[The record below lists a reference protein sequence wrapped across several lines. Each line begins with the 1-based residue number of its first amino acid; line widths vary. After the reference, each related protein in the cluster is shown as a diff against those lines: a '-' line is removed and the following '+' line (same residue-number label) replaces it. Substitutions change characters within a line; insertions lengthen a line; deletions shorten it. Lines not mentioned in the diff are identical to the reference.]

1 MHKAWKEDPAV
12 ALRARPGVKLA
23 DIDPASTPGFKGDK
37 KLGDKA
43 TAQQVLDAS
52 GAKLTELQQRLYA
65 RGVEGDERRVLLI
78 LQGMDTSGKDGTVRH
93 VVGSTHPEG
102 VALTSFKTPTAWER
116 RHDFL
121 WRVARRVPKPGMLG
135 VFNRSHYE
143 DVLIQRVHQLAP
155 AAEIERRYGAINEFE
170 ASLTERGIT
179 VVKVMLHISP
189 DEQKKRL
196 EERLDRPDKYWKYN
210 PADVTE
216 RGFWNDYQEAYE
228 LAIARCSTEA
238 APWFVIPADK
248 KWYARVAVQR
258 LLVGALEDLNLTWP
272 LPSFD
277 VQAEKK
283 RLKQS

>member
-1 MHKAWKEDPAV
+1 MHKAWKDDPAV
-12 ALRARPGVKLA
+12 ALAALPGTKLA

-43 TAQQVLDAS
+43 TGQQVLDA
-52 GAKLTELQQRLYA
+52 GRAQLTELQQRLYA

-102 VALTSFKTPTAWER
+102 VALTSFKAPTPWER

-121 WRVARRVPKPGMLG
+121 WRVSRRVPKRGMLG

-143 DVLIQRVHQLAP
+143 DVLIQRVHHLAP
-155 AAEIERRYGAINEFE
+155 PAEIERRYGAINEFE
-170 ASLTERGIT
+170 NGLAERGIT
-179 VVKVMLHISP
+179 MVKVMLHISP
-189 DEQKKRL
+189 EEQKERL
-196 EERLDRPDKYWKYN
+196 QERLDRPDRYWKYN

-216 RGFWNDYQEAYE
+216 RGFWNEYQEAYE
-228 LAIARCSTEA
+228 LAITRCSIDA
-238 APWFVIPADK
+238 APWYVVPADK
-248 KWYARVAVQR
+248 KWYARIAVQR
-258 LLVGALEDLNLTWP
+258 LLVGALESLDLSWP
-272 LPSFD
+272 PPSFD